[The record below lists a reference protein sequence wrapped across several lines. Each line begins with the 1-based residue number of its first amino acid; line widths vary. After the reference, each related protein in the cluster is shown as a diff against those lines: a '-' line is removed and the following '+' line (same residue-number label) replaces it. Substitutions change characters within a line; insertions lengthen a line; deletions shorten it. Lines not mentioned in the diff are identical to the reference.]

1 MWPTLRHSI
10 CLEGLRNT
18 IKNIGQQSR
27 FPTSGVE
34 LCDLERGTMSAD
46 CQAGITDP
54 VCGPRRKEL
63 RTGCVTPAVISV
75 LAVSRGLHSHGEL
88 TWFQDRRDRHTNCV
102 STFY

>member
-1 MWPTLRHSI
+1 M
-10 CLEGLRNT
+10 
-18 IKNIGQQSR
+18 KNIGQQSR

-63 RTGCVTPAVISV
+63 RTGHPLLAVLTPAVISV

-102 STFY
+102 SSFY